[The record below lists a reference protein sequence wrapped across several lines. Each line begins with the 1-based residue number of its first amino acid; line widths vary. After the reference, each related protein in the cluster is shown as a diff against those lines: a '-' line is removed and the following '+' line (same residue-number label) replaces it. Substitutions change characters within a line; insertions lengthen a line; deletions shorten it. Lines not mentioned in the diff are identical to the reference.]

1 MTTSVF
7 SRDRRQQQVLQAIWH
22 KIRDGGWLAQI
33 PTLWDQFQGM
43 FVTNLD
49 LPTVLDLARVAFF
62 LQEQNIR
69 YYNIGPQHVTPGRR
83 RGAGTF
89 SCPGGRR

>member
-1 MTTSVF
+1 
-7 SRDRRQQQVLQAIWH
+7 
-22 KIRDGGWLAQI
+22 
-33 PTLWDQFQGM
+33 M